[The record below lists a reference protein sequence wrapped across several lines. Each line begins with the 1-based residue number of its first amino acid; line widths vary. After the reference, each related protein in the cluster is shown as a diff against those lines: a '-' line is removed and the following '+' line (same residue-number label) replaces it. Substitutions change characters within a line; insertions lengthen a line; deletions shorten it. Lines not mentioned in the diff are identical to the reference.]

1 MVPPGG
7 NFASKSAR
15 LAITINMQSIN
26 DLSKRQLEA
35 LRIVRSD
42 LNFIKSEWND
52 RVDDD
57 SLRRYSPTLR
67 QLLVDEGGLLLK
79 VEEWLNYQIYLQAP
93 PNPLLSIEKEK
104 INFYTAG
111 GAKYQNMTIQSLYE
125 VNYAM
130 SAEEIKKQYENSKNN
145 IRVKYSLIEF
155 LNAPCVIYKGEVF
168 SRVELIKFVSN
179 KLGGTHYELDEKKM
193 ARMRLLLDVKNAY
206 MIAGKS
212 AIYFEILSLGQ
223 LLVESKYTARL
234 IKKIDSL
241 I

>member
-1 MVPPGG
+1 
-7 NFASKSAR
+7 
-15 LAITINMQSIN
+15 MQVTNI
-26 DLSKRQLEA
+26 LSKQQLEA
-35 LRIVRSD
+35 IRIVKSD
-42 LNFIKSEWND
+42 LDFIKSEWNNEA
-52 RVDDD
+52 DDD

-79 VEEWLNYQIYLQAP
+79 VQEWLNYQIYLQAP
-93 PNPLLSIEKEK
+93 PDPLISTEKEK

-130 SAEEIKKQYENSKNN
+130 SAQEIKQRYENSKNN
-145 IRVKYSLIEF
+145 IKVKYSLVEF
-155 LNAPCVIYKGEVF
+155 LNTSCVIYKGEVF

-179 KLGGTHYELDEKKM
+179 KLGGAHYELDEKKM
-193 ARMRLLLDVKNAY
+193 ARMGLLLDVKNAY
-206 MIAGKS
+206 TVAGKN
-212 AIYFEILSLGQ
+212 AIYFEILSIGQ
-223 LLVESKYTARL
+223 MLMASKYTDRL